1 MAARVL
7 FLSFCFLLLLSL
19 AMSATTAHEDGEN
32 DNREKAT
39 AAAEEKTTKVYIVYL
54 REGIQAQPLLTS
66 VLGR

>member
-1 MAARVL
+1 
-7 FLSFCFLLLLSL
+7 
-19 AMSATTAHEDGEN
+19 MSATTAHEDGEN